1 MTYVEYPLFM
11 GSYINIRYIYRISVN
26 TPFLCLL
33 CKIFS
38 TFYCIVLNFVLYLH

>member
-26 TPFLCLL
+26 ILF
-33 CKIFS
+33 
-38 TFYCIVLNFVLYLH
+38 FVPIL